1 MTALSV
7 NDAGDVLV
15 GTDSPGRLYRVPA
28 GGKPFAL
35 LDGPYSQVQ
44 AIRPGANGITWILAV
59 SPGSTP
65 AATPAPP
72 APDER
77 RRRPRR
83 SARR

>member
-44 AIRPGANGITWILAV
+44 AIRPGANGTTWILAV
-59 SPGSTP
+59 SPG
-65 AATPAPP
+65 ATPSAPSP
-72 APDER
+72 RHAPR
-77 RRRPRR
+77 APRRPRR